1 MMFSPDLTLN
11 NPRVAYAIGR
21 NFGNAV
27 QRNRVRRQCKA
38 ILREAENRLP
48 TGRYLIGVRGP
59 SPAPQ
64 FTYLRDDL
72 NDLLV
77 RIEDQK

>member
-1 MMFSPDLTLN
+1 MMFSPDSTLE

-21 NFGNAV
+21 NYGNAV

-38 ILREAENRLP
+38 ILREAETQLVK
-48 TGRYLIGVRGP
+48 GRYLIGVRRSRP
-59 SPAPQ
+59 HPA
-64 FTYLRDDL
+64 FADLRDDM

-77 RIEDQK
+77 RLKDRK